1 MPAGQSGPQERLARL
16 LLHPVRNAVQ
26 NMDGGK
32 AVVEQPRFGR
42 FCVVLRAHYVDFFHT
57 SMRKIPSGHRTGQA
71 LRGRAIAKDKPMP
84 ELKEKLRN
92 IVAEVSEIDEIPDK
106 TPFQDLGIDSM
117 MAIEIVAEVE
127 REYQIQVPEE
137 QLQQLT
143 SFEKVYSAVSGH
155 LAVA

>member
-1 MPAGQSGPQERLARL
+1 
-16 LLHPVRNAVQ
+16 
-26 NMDGGK
+26 
-32 AVVEQPRFGR
+32 
-42 FCVVLRAHYVDFFHT
+42 
-57 SMRKIPSGHRTGQA
+57 
-71 LRGRAIAKDKPMP
+71 MP